1 MEIHIGDWR
10 IRSWSFEDK
19 PAIVKYANNRK
30 VWLNLR
36 DNFPHPYTDSDAD
49 TYLQSVVDQHPETD
63 FAIATQEEAIGGIA
77 LKVKE
82 DVSRKSAELGYW
94 LGEPFWGK
102 GIATAAVGAIVEYGF
117 SQFDIVRIW
126 AEVFEWNPAS
136 ICVLEKAGFQL
147 EGRLR
152 KSVYK
157 DGKIID
163 KYIYA
168 ILKSPGEST
177 L

>member
-1 MEIHIGDWR
+1 MEINIGHCK
-10 IRSWSFEDK
+10 IRNWSLQDK
-19 PAIVKYANNRK
+19 PAIVKYANNRNI
-30 VWLNLR
+30 WLNLR
-36 DNFPHPYTDSDAD
+36 DNFPHPYTESDAD
-49 TYLQSVVDQHPETD
+49 TYLESVADQYPETD
-63 FAIATQEEAIGGIA
+63 FAIATPDEVIGGIS
-77 LKVKE
+77 LKLKE

-94 LGEPFWGK
+94 LGEPFWGQ

-117 SQFDIVRIW
+117 SHFDIVRIW

-136 ICVLEKAGFQL
+136 IRVLEKAGFQL

-168 ILKSPGEST
+168 IVKAPGESM